1 MLIVLTFDLS
11 KPYLDGQPHERVTKA
26 LKDIGF
32 EKKSP
37 HRRLKLP
44 SNTYTKEAVEE
55 ITVESMKKIRTKCFR
70 QVRKIIETEHGG
82 DAVIFL
88 SVGGYWGTKVKKI
101 SN

>member
-11 KPYLDGQPHERVTKA
+11 RPYLNGQPHQRVTKA
-26 LKDIGF
+26 LKAIGF

-37 HRRLKLP
+37 RRGLKLP
-44 SNTYTKEAVEE
+44 SNTYTKEVDAEMSA
-55 ITVESMKKIRTKCFR
+55 ESMKKIRATCFR
-70 QVRKIIETEHGG
+70 QVRRIINNIHGG

-88 SVGGYWGTKVKKI
+88 SVGGYWGTKVKRI